1 MQIKSLKIDDYLC
14 LVDFEIR
21 FQTVQG
27 GSSTILIGENGTG
40 KSTMIDAILEIFM
53 SFDSPAIEKRI
64 DYNYEIVYEYAQT
77 THTITKDAH
86 RYRVVI
92 GDQVYEKSYSAIR
105 NLLKRYRI
113 FPQRIIAF
121 YSGANNKIANM
132 INSNTIII
140 NLVFPKCHYYSD
152 FFVHFFVDS
161 LLTYE
166 SKYPSYILIF

>member
-1 MQIKSLKIDDYLC
+1 
-14 LVDFEIR
+14 
-21 FQTVQG
+21 
-27 GSSTILIGENGTG
+27 
-40 KSTMIDAILEIFM
+40 M

-132 INSNTIII
+132 IYQQNNQYAS
-140 NLVFPKCHYYSD
+140 KCRDTLQFFIKAMDDDSIGEIPYFLKILLNYMDLQILFLIYLYIYFVLLTCFLKSHYY
-152 FFVHFFVDS
+152 
-161 LLTYE
+161 
-166 SKYPSYILIF
+166 KNMILHYSCPINIRI